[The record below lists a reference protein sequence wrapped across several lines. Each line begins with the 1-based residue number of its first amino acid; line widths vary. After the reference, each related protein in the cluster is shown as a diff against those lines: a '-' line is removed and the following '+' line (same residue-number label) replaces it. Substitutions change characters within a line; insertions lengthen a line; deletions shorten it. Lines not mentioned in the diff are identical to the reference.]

1 MNRCTCRIDLNL
13 RIPRSRTLVASCD
26 CSARLF
32 SQELALSG
40 ISAWTDLAG
49 KAFPVPA
56 FESLPFAT
64 AVPEAR
70 EVVDASFAFIEE
82 LLAVQ
87 KDFSVKLLD
96 AVAPKK
102 TK

>member
-1 MNRCTCRIDLNL
+1 MPTTTTPAAALQDAVVTSIKQG
-13 RIPRSRTLVASCD
+13 
-26 CSARLF
+26 
-32 SQELALSG
+32 QELALSG

>member
-1 MNRCTCRIDLNL
+1 MPTTTAPAAALQDAVVTSIKQG
-13 RIPRSRTLVASCD
+13 
-26 CSARLF
+26 
-32 SQELALSG
+32 QELALSG
-40 ISAWTDLAG
+40 ISAWADLAG